1 MNPMPEFC
9 LPILGF
15 GDEQSP
21 PVTVTW
27 RDGTVLYRGILG
39 TLDADYVPDEPQQP
53 SDNVVSFSE
62 FKENRNALKEKPL

>member
-1 MNPMPEFC
+1 MAEFC

-21 PVTVTW
+21 PTVVTW
-27 RDGTVLYRGILG
+27 RDGTVLCRGILG

-53 SDNVVSFSE
+53 SENVVSFE
-62 FKENRNALKEKPL
+62 TFKEKRNALKEKPL

>member
-27 RDGTVLYRGILG
+27 RDGTILCRGILG
-39 TLDADYVPDEPQQP
+39 TLDADYAPDMPAQ
-53 SDNVVSFSE
+53 DNVVSINE
-62 FKENRNALKEKPL
+62 FKEKRNALKDKPL